1 MAPSSLAS
9 SSLASTTTTPSVD
22 ARALLATLLSMLLV
36 VVWGA
41 LAVGVVLTV
50 IFPERSIS
58 SVAGSTAAT
67 TVSSPMSAR

>member
-1 MAPSSLAS
+1 
-9 SSLASTTTTPSVD
+9 
-22 ARALLATLLSMLLV
+22 MLLV